1 MSGVK
6 RRYQGVPVM
15 QLAIEDYPAN
25 NLPKVQEIILEQKN
39 IVPSHCSFF
48 LNSNVEIR
56 SWMIY
61 FGSEKFHNPD
71 STLN

>member
-25 NLPKVQEIILEQKN
+25 NLPKVQEIVISASDLESSQYLSLKFT
-39 IVPSHCSFF
+39 FF
-48 LNSNVEIR
+48 I
-56 SWMIY
+56 
-61 FGSEKFHNPD
+61 
-71 STLN
+71 

>member
-25 NLPKVQEIILEQKN
+25 NLPKVQQ
-39 IVPSHCSFF
+39 IVTFCIGFTKFRIFKLVLYF
-48 LNSNVEIR
+48 LKI
-56 SWMIY
+56 
-61 FGSEKFHNPD
+61 F
-71 STLN
+71 